1 MKKQIDCQK
10 NTTLDYIVYSIIGL
24 LFCLDYIYSTINSEN
39 IIVSF
44 LFLIVGSVTF
54 FEYIRDNRLFSIN
67 KFIMIYLFVFEYLA
81 PYKQYITNYNIWSL
95 ASFSNAD
102 YIVSL
107 LLVLLFLFC
116 YLFGT
121 KRLFKRVKSI
131 TFKFG
136 KKNTEKKLIRINN
149 RSLLLLT
156 LEVLLCLY
164 YLYSKNQLINLGVSG
179 ESSNQADTIQ
189 IFITVIIRFL
199 PIACILFVFFANKY
213 GLVNCSKNKV
223 KAFGVFCSL
232 AAFIIFFP
240 LNGTIPRYFLF
251 SVYIMLGMIILEKF
265 KHRSI
270 VMVGILLGFVY
281 IFPAFNFF
289 KYHNI
294 TEISQF
300 ALGGLDFNFYDYD
313 AHQLFMLTIK
323 YCDMRGYVYGMNI
336 LTGIFCFIPRA
347 IWSTKLYPS
356 GQIVSSAFNASFTN
370 LSCPIYSEFYLAFG
384 FLGIIVFTFMLSY
397 LVKLYDKKVELIKV
411 IPNIINVIVIG
422 MSIYIM
428 RGAFLPTMSYLLG
441 MFLAVAIVY
450 FSNLLCTKIRMR
462 FYDKD

>member
-1 MKKQIDCQK
+1 MIIMKKQIDCQK
-10 NTTLDYIVYSIIGL
+10 NTTLDNIVYSIIGL
-24 LFCLDYIYSTINSEN
+24 LFCLDYIFSTIKSDS
-39 IIVSF
+39 IIISL
-44 LFLIVGSVTF
+44 LFLMIGVVTF
-54 FEYIRDNRLFSIN
+54 FEYIRDNRLFSIH

-81 PYKQYITNYNIWSL
+81 PYKQYLTNYNIWRL
-95 ASFSNAD
+95 ASFSNTD

-107 LLVLLFLFC
+107 LLVLLFLLC

-121 KRLFKRVKSI
+121 KYIFKRVKGI
-131 TFKFG
+131 TFVFG
-136 KKNTEKKLIRINN
+136 ERKIGRKLIKINDC
-149 RSLLLLT
+149 SLVLLT
-156 LEVLLCLY
+156 LEILLCLF
-164 YLYSKNQLINLGVSG
+164 YLYTTNQLIDLGVPG
-179 ESSNQADTIQ
+179 ESTSQLDTIQ
-189 IFITVIIRFL
+189 IFIKVVIRFL
-199 PIACILFVFFANKY
+199 PIASILFIFFVNKY
-213 GLVNCSKNKV
+213 GLVNCSKTIIR
-223 KAFGVFCSL
+223 AFKMISVLAVFL
-232 AAFIIFFP
+232 IYFP

-251 SVYIMLGMIILEKF
+251 AVYIMLGMIILEKF

-270 VMVGILLGFVY
+270 VMVCILLGFVY

-300 ALGGLDFNFYDYD
+300 VLGGLDFNFYDYD
-313 AHQLFMLTIK
+313 AHQIFMLTIK
-323 YCDMRGYVYGMNI
+323 YCDMRDYVYGMNI

-384 FLGIIVFTFMLSY
+384 FLGIIVFTFILSY
-397 LVKLYDKKVELIKV
+397 LIKLYDKKVELNKV

-450 FSNLLCTKIRMR
+450 FSNLLCTKIRM
-462 FYDKD
+462 

>member
-1 MKKQIDCQK
+1 MKKQIDYQK
-10 NTTLDYIVYSIIGL
+10 NTTLDYIVYSIIGI

-44 LFLIVGSVTF
+44 LFLIVGAVTF

-81 PYKQYITNYNIWSL
+81 PYKQYITNYNIWRL
-95 ASFSNAD
+95 ASFSTAD

-107 LLVLLFLFC
+107 ILVLLFLFC

-121 KRLFKRVKSI
+121 KCLFKKVKGI
-131 TFKFG
+131 TFIFG
-136 KKNTEKKLIRINN
+136 EKNTGKKLIRIND

-156 LEVLLCLY
+156 LEILLCLY
-164 YLYSKNQLINLGVSG
+164 YLYSTNQLIDLGVSG
-179 ESSNQADTIQ
+179 ESLNQADNTIQ
-189 IFITVIIRFL
+189 IYIMVIIRFL
-199 PIACILFVFFANKY
+199 PIACILFLFFANKY
-213 GLVNCSKNKV
+213 GLVNCSKNKI
-223 KAFGVFCSL
+223 KAFGVFCSI

-251 SVYIMLGMIILEKF
+251 AVYIMLGMIILEKV

-300 ALGGLDFNFYDYD
+300 VLGGLDFNFYDYD
-313 AHQLFMLTIK
+313 AHQVFMLAIK

-336 LTGIFCFIPRA
+336 LTGIFCFIPRT
-347 IWSTKLYPS
+347 IWTAKLYPS
-356 GQIVSSAFNASFTN
+356 GQIVSSFFNASFTN

-384 FLGIIVFTFMLSY
+384 FLGIIVFTLIMSY
-397 LVKLYDKKVELIKV
+397 LVKLYDKKMELNKV

-428 RGAFLPTMSYLLG
+428 RGAFLPTMSYLFG

-450 FSNLLCTKIRMR
+450 FSNLLSTKIRM
-462 FYDKD
+462 